1 MKTDESYKS
10 LRINDLLCHLLA
22 FWALSFGYGNRRT
35 AALIR
40 ADFSSPVVPIM
51 YNHRLNMILRIG
63 TLLKAAPLRAPIR
76 LPAGRLSPVTDPAD
90 KLKLSQGKLFTFCNR
105 RSESAQALTLTK
117 SGKSHRDSSQA
128 SAAILIGN
136 ENERE
141 S

>member
-1 MKTDESYKS
+1 
-10 LRINDLLCHLLA
+10 
-22 FWALSFGYGNRRT
+22 
-35 AALIR
+35 
-40 ADFSSPVVPIM
+40 
-51 YNHRLNMILRIG
+51 MILRIG

-128 SAAILIGN
+128 SAVILIGN
-136 ENERE
+136 ENGRTSQAIEYKRLAM
-141 S
+141 SPTGVLTGRPYP